1 MLIWWWGRCVSYH
14 EPFDTKDADRNHS
27 IFRCAAAANQAL
39 VEMLGD
45 RLLPIDAPLR
55 TSCFKRMQTS

>member
-1 MLIWWWGRCVSYH
+1 MRIGIIRFSGVRLLQ
-14 EPFDTKDADRNHS
+14 TK
-27 IFRCAAAANQAL
+27 L